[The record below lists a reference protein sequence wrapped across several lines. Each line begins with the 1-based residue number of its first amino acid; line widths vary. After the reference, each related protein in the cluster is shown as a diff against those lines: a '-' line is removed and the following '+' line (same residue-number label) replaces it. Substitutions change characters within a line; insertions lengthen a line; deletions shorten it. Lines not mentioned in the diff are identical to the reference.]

1 VKDSGTA
8 ANDQIEEDLVRSKV
22 EEVPRSPPRVDSPM
36 AQDLDFIKDGCHLVK
51 YISTAMNTEVKQ
63 ADIRG
68 ASR

>member
-1 VKDSGTA
+1 
-8 ANDQIEEDLVRSKV
+8 VRSKV

-51 YISTAMNTEVKQ
+51 YITTAMNTEAKQ
-63 ADIRG
+63 ANIRG